1 MNNIKKKQL
10 SVIVLVFWISFSGLL
25 AQELSIPWD
34 KGAFETGKYRNLLA
48 ECGYSEQAID
58 DKING
63 IFDGLFEGENKIYFE
78 AEDSLAYIS
87 DIKNHDVRT
96 EGMSYGMM
104 IAVQFGRKDI
114 FDRLWRW
121 SKKYMQHQSGALEGY
136 FAWSCKINGIRNAQG
151 AASDGEFYYIT
162 ALIFASNLWG
172 NDSGIDYLKEA
183 QYILDCMMKKD
194 GTDSVTNIIN
204 MNHKLITFVP
214 DIRGARF
221 TDPSYHIPAFYEVWA
236 SWAKD
241 GRAGLWRECAVK
253 SREYL
258 HRVVHPVTGLTPD
271 YSNYDGSL
279 LGNGRVIGDAFRFD
293 SWRVPM
299 NIALDYSWACVD
311 KEWQR
316 EYGNKIQDFLYQQGI
331 DRFPDQ
337 YNVDGTTVKDTL
349 QAGGYKALRHSL
361 GLVAS
366 AAAVSITA
374 THGIRKEFINELW
387 NAQHKP
393 YSDGYFDAY
402 YDGLLHLFA
411 FMHLSGC
418 YRVILPE
425 GKDQNENLKW
435 VGTWSAAPQL
445 VEPGNM
451 PPSPGL
457 SDNVLRQIV
466 RVSIGGEKIRMRF
479 SNGFGNQPVTMKS
492 GAIALSKEDG
502 KIDVSSEKKLTFQGK
517 DSVTIPPY
525 EEIYSDPV
533 SFHLDNNARA
543 AITIYFGKTSPTLTG
558 HPGSRTTS
566 YLFSGNN
573 SMSSLKDTLKIEHWY
588 IIQGIDVQ
596 ATQET
601 AVIAVLGNSI
611 TDGRGSGTDKQNR
624 WTDILSERL
633 LDDRSFTKNRSVL
646 NLGIGGNC
654 VVRGGLG
661 PTALERFDRDILSQ
675 SGVKWLIILE
685 GINDIGDIKT
695 EETVSESIQK
705 LTDAYT
711 QMIDKAHSKGIKVY
725 GCTILPFAKS
735 FYDTP
740 FRRKAWK
747 KVNDWIRKSGKFDS
761 VIDFAEIMRSPGNS
775 DIIMEGM
782 HSGDFLH
789 PNEAGYKRMGE
800 AVDLSLFSD

>member
-63 IFDGLFEGENKIYFE
+63 IFDGLFKGENKIYFE

-151 AASDGEFYYIT
+151 PASDGELYYIT

-194 GTDSVTNIIN
+194 GTDGVTNIIN

-214 DIRGARF
+214 DIRGERF

-316 EYGNKIQDFLYQQGI
+316 EYGNKIQNFLCQQGT

-366 AAAVSITA
+366 AAAISITA

-402 YDGLLHLFA
+402 YDGLLHLFS
-411 FMHLSGC
+411 FMHLSGR

-425 GKDQNENLKW
+425 GKDQNENPKW

-457 SDNVLRQIV
+457 SDNILRQIV
-466 RVSIGGEKIRMRF
+466 RVSIGGEKVRLRF

-492 GAIALSKEDG
+492 GAIALAKEDG
-502 KIDVSSEKKLTFQGK
+502 KIDVSSEQKLTFQGK

-533 SFHLDNNARA
+533 PFHFDNNARA

-573 SMSSLKDTLKIEHWY
+573 SMSSLTDTLRIEHWY

-601 AVIAVLGNSI
+601 AVVAVLGNSV

-633 LDDRSFTKNRSVL
+633 LDDRSFTRDRGVL

-685 GINDIGDIKT
+685 GINDIGGIRT
-695 EETVSESIQK
+695 GETVSECIQE

-740 FRRKAWK
+740 FRREAWK